1 MRIALLCAAAL
12 LCGCAGNV
20 KLLEDGKVHYGKY
33 SQASRSVEV
42 TIDGLKYSGT
52 YAQNTTVGFGQSFG
66 TAFSGTRTA
75 YGTGFGT
82 SVASNG
88 SGQTVLTAEGGK
100 AIQCVFQAQMGQ
112 GSGMCEGLDGKRYIM
127 VIGGDDPGNPNNA
140 QFQQPATGKPNQC
153 SGTWAN
159 GRCT

>member
-1 MRIALLCAAAL
+1 MRLALICAAAA

-20 KLLEDGKVHYGKY
+20 KLLEDGKVHYGSY
-33 SQASRSVEV
+33 SQAARSVEV
-42 TIDGLKYSGT
+42 TIDGEKYSGT
-52 YAQNTTVGFGQSFG
+52 FTQNTTVGFGQSFG
-66 TAFSGTRTA
+66 TAFSGNRSA

-82 SVASNG
+82 MVASNG
-88 SGQTVLTAEGGK
+88 SGQAVLTSANGK

-127 VIGGDDPGNPNNA
+127 VIGGDDPANPANP
-140 QFQQPATGKPNQC
+140 QYQQTKPGSC